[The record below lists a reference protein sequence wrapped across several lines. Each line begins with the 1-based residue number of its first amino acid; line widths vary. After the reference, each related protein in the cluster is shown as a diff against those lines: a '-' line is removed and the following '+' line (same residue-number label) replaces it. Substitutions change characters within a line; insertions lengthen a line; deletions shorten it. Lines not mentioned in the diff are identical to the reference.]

1 MDSLGQAL
9 VDAAGSVQMLVLLI
23 IGFLFLMMLT
33 IGIIFARMYRRASKE
48 TSYVRTGWGGQKVIV
63 NGGALVLPVLH
74 EIIFVNM
81 NTLRLEVRRS
91 DSQALITKDRMRVDV
106 QAEFYV
112 RVQPTEE
119 SIANAAQTLGQRT
132 MAPQALAD
140 LIEGKFVDALRSVAS
155 EMAME
160 DLHEQRVAFVQKVQS
175 AVSEDLL
182 KNGLELESV
191 SLTGLDQ
198 TKLDFFSPQNAFDAE
213 GLTRLTMQIE
223 EKRKQRND
231 IEQDTAVAIKTKDLG
246 AERLKL
252 DIIRDEEYAKLSQQR
267 EIEVRKASQVA
278 EIARERAAKH
288 QEAQQAEIS
297 ANREVDL
304 SRIAAERVV
313 EEQRIDKE
321 RFVRERDI
329 DKAKTVETAE
339 IEQKKTV
346 ELSEQDRAIAIAEKS
361 REQSEAQA
369 KADEARAIAVRA
381 EEQVITVRE
390 AERADRTKR
399 IELIKA
405 SEEAE
410 QEAIGVTVAADAEKK
425 AALDKAEAIRI
436 VAQAESDRERIAAE
450 GSAQAER
457 LSADAKE
464 RTFEVDAKGQLS
476 LNEAANVL
484 SVEQIAMQIKLA
496 VVSALPAIIEQS
508 VKPMEQ
514 IDGIKIVQVDG
525 LTGHQRAAG
534 AAGAAAASGS
544 SGGAGGGPGN
554 LADEVVRSA
563 LSYRA
568 QAPLVDSLLKEVG
581 MAGGSLAELS
591 QGLVASASKGAEPG
605 AAPVSAPSSAPG
617 AAPEPGPEAEA

>member
-1 MDSLGQAL
+1 MEQLAEL
-9 VDAAGSVQMLVLLI
+9 VGGVHILVASMIGAIVFMLFTV
-23 IGFLFLMMLT
+23 
-33 IGIIFARMYRRASKE
+33 GIIFARMYRRASKE
-48 TSYVRTGWGGQKVIV
+48 TSYVRTGWGGQKVIM

-74 EIIFVNM
+74 EIIYVNM
-81 NTLRLEVRRS
+81 NTLRLEVKRS

-140 LIEGKFVDALRSVAS
+140 LVEGKFVDALRSVAS

-160 DLHEQRVAFVQKVQS
+160 ELHEQRVAFVQKVQA

-198 TKLDFFSPQNAFDAE
+198 TRLDFFSPQNAFDAE

-231 IEQDTAVAIKTKDLG
+231 IEQDTAVAIKTKDLQ
-246 AERLKL
+246 AERQKL
-252 DIIRDEEYAKLSQQR
+252 EIGREEEYAKLEQQR
-267 EIEVRKASQVA
+267 EIEVRRASQVA

-288 QEAQQAEIS
+288 QEAQQAQIN
-297 ANREVDL
+297 ANREVEL
-304 SRIAAERVV
+304 SKILAERAV
-313 EEQRIDKE
+313 EEQKIAKE
-321 RFVRERDI
+321 RFIKERDI
-329 DKAKTVETAE
+329 DKAKAVETAE
-339 IEQKKTV
+339 IEQRKTV
-346 ELSEQDRAIAIAEKS
+346 QLTGQDSAIAIAEKS

-369 KADEARAIAVRA
+369 KADAARAIAVRA
-381 EEQVITVRE
+381 EEQVVTVRE
-390 AERADRTKR
+390 AERAERAKR

-425 AALDKAEAIRI
+425 AATDRAEAIRT
-436 VAQAESDRERIAAE
+436 VARAEADRERIAAE
-450 GSAQAER
+450 GAAQAER
-457 LSADAKE
+457 LRADAKE
-464 RTFEVDAKGQLS
+464 RTFEVDAAGSKAI
-476 LNEAANVL
+476 NEASNVL
-484 SVEQIAMQIKLA
+484 SAEQVAMQIRLA
-496 VVSALPAIIEQS
+496 IIQALPQIIEQS
-508 VKPMEQ
+508 VRPLER

-525 LTGHQRAAG
+525 LTGQGRSGSAS
-534 AAGAAAASGS
+534 ASGGGIAGS
-544 SGGAGGGPGN
+544 TGAGPN
-554 LADEVVRSA
+554 LAEEVVRSA

-581 MAGGSLAELS
+581 LSGGSLGSLS
-591 QGLVASASKGAEPG
+591 QILDRDASRTTLESASLGTPDAAENPR
-605 AAPVSAPSSAPG
+605 
-617 AAPEPGPEAEA
+617 EPA